1 MAENQP
7 YLMFIMTNS
16 QLINITAADA
26 VRKAEYGV

>member
-16 QLINITAADA
+16 QLININTAD